1 MDSFVRPKRKFRL
14 VLQIRELCYKGLQTT
29 LFIQASTCFWTT
41 PFRCLFG
48 RHLYNKMEERK
59 CSFRTWIF
67 FEHSQFSEKK
77 SEKETSI
84 LSPIQKLQSQRR
96 MEQAHY
102 RFSLVKQ
109 MPPQKVGEL
118 YWSRSPSCIWEVG
131 VPYCKPVGKS
141 DVNMSVSTIIHAK
154 AMLPNIVNHKFQ
166 CKYAHVRPYILNTY
180 MNISYIIYKHY
191 K

>member
-1 MDSFVRPKRKFRL
+1 
-14 VLQIRELCYKGLQTT
+14 
-29 LFIQASTCFWTT
+29 
-41 PFRCLFG
+41 
-48 RHLYNKMEERK
+48 
-59 CSFRTWIF
+59 
-67 FEHSQFSEKK
+67 
-77 SEKETSI
+77 
-84 LSPIQKLQSQRR
+84 

>member
-14 VLQIRELCYKGLQTT
+14 VLQIQELCYKGLQTT

-102 RFSLVKQ
+102 RFSLV
-109 MPPQKVGEL
+109 
-118 YWSRSPSCIWEVG
+118 SRSPSCIWEVG

-154 AMLPNIVNHKFQ
+154 AMLPNIVNHKLQ
-166 CKYAHVRPYILNTY
+166 CKYVHVRPYILNTY
-180 MNISYIIYKHY
+180 MNISYII
-191 K
+191 

>member
-48 RHLYNKMEERK
+48 RHLYNKMERK

-141 DVNMSVSTIIHAK
+141 DVNMRCFDHHSCKKQCCQTSWITNFSVN
-154 AMLPNIVNHKFQ
+154 MLMCVH
-166 CKYAHVRPYILNTY
+166 TY
-180 MNISYIIYKHY
+180 
-191 K
+191 